1 MKTSH
6 RFFKLYS
13 NILLSM
19 TLSAV
24 SISTFAATFAVNTT
38 DDINNGACT
47 ATHCSLREAIM
58 ASNSTPGQNII
69 TFDQINRSNSANA
82 CSVASGDSDKICKI
96 TVQSV
101 LPTITS
107 SVTID
112 GSIPESRPSIPGS
125 VKSPQVFATERPG
138 IEISGQLL
146 PVSSSVIRA
155 GLLIKG
161 ASDSLVK
168 GLVINRFSGPSVMV
182 MNSNN
187 VKVIGNYLGTDVT
200 GKLVSTISGATCT
213 ANCYGNSGPLGDG
226 VFVGGSSNV
235 QMGGKNNN
243 ERNLIANNLNT
254 GITLSDTSHC
264 SVIGNFIGSDIYG
277 ITPMGNRNESLE
289 IRGFTPDTRSIIG
302 LIPTNAQGSVAT
314 DNRLDSNLIM
324 NSKARANLRL
334 LGREFLYK
342 TSSGDAGSVTTV
354 SINNTVI
361 VNNMIG
367 VNLAGQRIV
376 SAQGAISISDAVNG
390 AQIGF
395 EMVQGQI
402 TPEPNIFADN
412 AFVGVGLNTSSRS
425 IYVLSTASGNTG
437 VPVNPVNVAVL
448 YNKIYGYSNLGIDLA
463 VANLFTGDG
472 VTANDAMDVDVGPN
486 HYQNFPILDPSLSFM
501 NPALVQVWGNLNS
514 EPNHDYLLQFF
525 SNNSARC
532 FAVSGLANIA
542 PSVGC
547 TNSNF
552 PYLVSQAVVF
562 IGEEVVHTDSNGNA
576 KIHIPA
582 KNNQAVGTII
592 TATATRMDMINNV
605 LTPVETSEFSQA
617 IDVIS
622 KGGATAYENASLT
635 AGTNASQDDDFSDS
649 SMN

>member
-1 MKTSH
+1 MKISH
-6 RFFKLYS
+6 RLFKFYS

-19 TLSAV
+19 ALSAV
-24 SISTFAATFAVNTT
+24 SISSFATTFAVNTT

-47 ATHCSLREAIM
+47 TTHCSLREAII
-58 ASNSTPGQNII
+58 ASNNTSGQNTI
-69 TFDQINRSNSANA
+69 TFDQINRGNPANT
-82 CSVASGDSDKICKI
+82 CTVAISDSDKICKI

-101 LPTITS
+101 LPAITS
-107 SVTID
+107 SVIID
-112 GSIPESRPSIPGS
+112 GSIPESRSSIPGS

-138 IEISGQLL
+138 IEISGELL
-146 PVSSSVIRA
+146 PVSNSVIRA
-155 GLLIKG
+155 GLFING
-161 ASDSLVK
+161 ASDSLIK
-168 GLVINRFSGPSVMV
+168 GLVINRFPGPSVMV
-182 MNSNN
+182 MNSSND
-187 VKVIGNYLGTDVT
+187 KVISNYLGTDVT
-200 GKLVSTISGATCT
+200 GKLVSTISGASCT
-213 ANCYGNSGPLGDG
+213 ANCYGNRGPLGDG
-226 VFVGGSSNV
+226 VFVGGSTNV
-235 QMGGKNNN
+235 QVGGKNNN
-243 ERNLIANNLNT
+243 ERNLVSNNLNT
-254 GITLSDTSHC
+254 GITLSDTSQC

-289 IRGFTPDTRSIIG
+289 IRGFTPDTRPLIG
-302 LIPTNAQGSVAT
+302 LIPTSAQGSVAT

-342 TSSGDAGSVTTV
+342 TSSGDPGTVTTV

-367 VNLAGQRIV
+367 INLAGQRIA

-395 EMVQGQI
+395 EMIEGKI

-472 VTANDAMDVDVGPN
+472 VTANDPMDVDMGPN
-486 HYQNFPILDPSLSFM
+486 HYQNFPVLDATRSFM

-514 EPNHDYLLQFF
+514 EPNHDYLVQFF

-532 FAVSGLANIA
+532 FAVTGLANIA

-547 TNSNF
+547 SNSNF
-552 PYLVSQAVVF
+552 PYLVSQGMVF
-562 IGEEVVHTDSNGNA
+562 IGEEIVHTDSNGNA
-576 KIHIPA
+576 SFHIPA
-582 KNNQAVGTII
+582 KSNPAVGTII
-592 TATATRMDMINNV
+592 SATATRMDMVNNV

-622 KGGATAYENASLT
+622 KGGARAYENASLK
-635 AGTNASQDDDFSDS
+635 AGTNAPQDDDFSDS
-649 SMN
+649 SIN